1 MSNSDATENAHYINF
16 EEVNTKQLKLQ
27 EIDYLYEAA
36 LALAKKTGDRE
47 LFLERKVAFGRNI
60 KQLEEQYSAYVHF
73 TNLVLDARDK
83 LVNENPSIESYLHLT
98 VLEEYP
104 GMFLP
109 SLLFS
114 MNTKRSVI
122 RAKALRE
129 ELIKQWH
136 MQLLIARQTATDN
149 SEKNDEVIDDIFQQ
163 TNFQDLAEVITIIMQ
178 SGIESETKVKLIAL
192 YQQEEEIFTAI
203 SELMLSLSNIIRE
216 HIHLVQSDL
225 DRVLSQK
232 SYVNRIRKMLVSYI
246 KMELPESIEVKII
259 PVLMQPNVML
269 IYYAQENLMR
279 IYTGIF
285 AAEMD
290 AINDSVEQEIKLIS
304 EGAKLLAD
312 STRLKALLLLQK
324 RPMYLKELADTLG
337 LSSATMSHHMT
348 SLMSEHL
355 VQGEVAS
362 DSRRVYYSLS
372 KPRLI
377 ELGHAI
383 SALGDSVES
392 EA

>member
-36 LALAKKTGDRE
+36 LALVKKTGDRE

-83 LVNENPSIESYLHLT
+83 LVNENPSIEPYLQLT

-114 MNTKRSVI
+114 MNTKRSNI
-122 RAKALRE
+122 RAKALTK

-136 MQLLIARQTATDN
+136 MQLLIARQAATDN
-149 SEKNDEVIDDIFQQ
+149 SAKNDEVIEDIFQQ
-163 TNFQDLAEVITIIMQ
+163 TNFQDLSEVITIIME

-203 SELMLSLSNIIRE
+203 SELMLNLSSIIRE
-216 HIHLVQSDL
+216 HIHLVQTDI
-225 DRVLSQK
+225 DRILSQRD
-232 SYVNRIRKMLVSYI
+232 YVNRIREMLVSYI

-290 AINDSVEQEIKLIS
+290 AINDSVEQAMKLIS

-362 DSRRVYYSLS
+362 DSRRIYYSLS
-372 KPRLI
+372 KARLS
-377 ELGHAI
+377 ELGNAI

-392 EA
+392 EV